1 MMGNLTHVLGV
12 FVDGCRRLLSVWL
25 LVLALIALCLATT
38 TPAIDDL
45 NTLLSRNF
53 VRQYAI
59 PSFQSAPFSISR
71 IAPYFWTWPF
81 YLAGWSFLLGGILQA
96 LMDRRTFWKFLA
108 LTFCAR
114 YFWRLVRLLFM
125 EVFVTGFLLF
135 SALSLATVLLSGS
148 ILARLPVYLFLTVI
162 LMGGANIMFMY
173 AVIRTVTEDRRSMI
187 GSIVAAVRFVKRRIG
202 SVVLLSLFNV
212 GVFASGVAVSIWVV
226 RPETI
231 NDVPVFLSLLF
242 IARLIAVLTT
252 YAAAVSYFDEQLVQ
266 PRHRSVAV

>member
-1 MMGNLTHVLGV
+1 MTAKLSEVLRIC
-12 FVDGCRRLLSVWL
+12 VDGCRRLMAVWPL
-25 LVLALIALCLATT
+25 LLALVALCLMTT
-38 TPAIDDL
+38 SPVIDDL

-53 VRQYAI
+53 IRHYLI
-59 PSFQSAPFSISR
+59 PSFQPEPFSIGR
-71 IAPYFWTWPF
+71 IIPYFSTWPF
-81 YLAGWSFLLGGILQA
+81 YLVGWSFLLGGILQA
-96 LMDRRTFWKFLA
+96 LMDRRTSWKFLA
-108 LTFCAR
+108 LTSCPR

-135 SALSLATVLLSGS
+135 SALGLATVLLSGS

-162 LMGGANIMFMY
+162 LMGGANIVFTY

-187 GSIVAAVRFVKRRIG
+187 GSMVAAVRFVKRRIG

-212 GVFASGVAVSIWVV
+212 GVFVSGVAVSIWVV

-231 NDVPVFLSLLF
+231 NDAPVFFSLLF
-242 IARLIAVLTT
+242 VARLIAVLTT
-252 YAAAVSYFDEQLVQ
+252 YTVAVSYFDEQLVQ